1 MASSAAWASSYMS
14 CDGGVV
20 LVRMRRFNSGYHGDD
35 DKDEFQWEVQAQ
47 QPMGFPVLLQRF
59 VSLEV
64 RGHPDGETN
73 DPEACH

>member
-1 MASSAAWASSYMS
+1 
-14 CDGGVV
+14 
-20 LVRMRRFNSGYHGDD
+20 MRRFNSGYHGDD